1 MNLFDINNNIRAFL
15 DQLYSSVD
23 DTGEI
28 TQGDWEALE
37 ELTEARDTKIEN
49 IALYIKEMEAQAE
62 AIKAEADRLTARAK
76 SAQKKADRLR
86 AYLTM
91 NLQRES
97 MDKFE
102 TSRCQISFR
111 KSEVVSIPD
120 ENYLP
125 KKYLTK
131 KVTYAPDKKAI
142 KEELKAG
149 KAVRGATII
158 TKQNIQIK

>member
-15 DQLYSSVD
+15 DKLYSSVD
-23 DTGEI
+23 ETGEI
-28 TQGDWEALE
+28 SQGDWEALE
-37 ELTEARDTKIEN
+37 GLTEARDTKIEN

-76 SAQKKADRLR
+76 SAQKKADRLKD
-86 AYLTM
+86 YLSM
-91 NLQRES
+91 NLQREKQ
-97 MDKFE
+97 MDFE
-102 TSRCQISFR
+102 TSRCKISFR

-125 KKYLTK
+125 KKYLSK
-131 KVTYAPDKKAI
+131 NITYTPDKKAI
-142 KEELKAG
+142 KEQLKAG

>member
-1 MNLFDINNNIRAFL
+1 MNLFDINKNIRAFL
-15 DQLYSSVD
+15 DKLYSSVD

-28 TQGDWEALE
+28 AQGDWEALE

-49 IALYIKEMEAQAE
+49 ICLYIKEKQAE
-62 AIKAEADRLTARAK
+62 ADALKAEAEKLTARAK
-76 SAQKKADRLR
+76 SAQKKADRLKD
-86 AYLTM
+86 YLAM

-102 TSRCQISFR
+102 TSRCKISFR

-120 ENYLP
+120 ENLLL
-125 KKYLTK
+125 KKYLK
-131 KVTYAPDKKAI
+131 KTITYAPDKQTI
-142 KEELKAG
+142 KEQLKAG
-149 KAVRGATII
+149 KAVKGATLI